1 MTVIMNNVNSYIILN
16 KSTNKIIKSFII
28 LSIFIVL
35 LLVLILNI
43 KYKKYY
49 YLYGQVD
56 NNYRLILYCDIDNLE
71 IIKKNNKIQIDNNIY
86 NYKILS
92 IDTKYTV
99 LNNTNNYI
107 QIVIDINLNSEDKIT
122 NNILQLKILVSNK
135 KLFYYLIDY
144 IKKGKL

>member
-1 MTVIMNNVNSYIILN
+1 MNNVNSYIILN
-16 KSTNKIIKSFII
+16 KSTNKLIKLFII
-28 LSIFIVL
+28 TSLFIIL
-35 LLVLILNI
+35 LLVLTLNI

-56 NNYRLILYCDIDNLE
+56 NNYRLILYCDIKYLE
-71 IIKKNNKIQIDNNIY
+71 VIKKNNKVVINNNTY

-92 IDTKYTV
+92 IDTNYTI

-107 QIVIDINLNSEDKIT
+107 QVVIDINLNSEDKIT
-122 NNILQLKILVSNK
+122 NNILKLKVLVSNK

-144 IKKGKL
+144 IKKG

>member
-1 MTVIMNNVNSYIILN
+1 MIVIMNNVNSYIILN
-16 KSTNKIIKSFII
+16 KNTNKIIKLFIITSLFII
-28 LSIFIVL
+28 LL
-35 LLVLILNI
+35 LSLTLNI

-56 NNYRLILYCDIDNLE
+56 NNYRLILYCDIKYLE
-71 IIKKNNKIQIDNNIY
+71 VIKKNNKVVINNDTY

-92 IDTKYTV
+92 IDTNYTI

-107 QIVIDINLNSEDKIT
+107 QLVIDINLNSEDKIT
-122 NNILQLKILVSNK
+122 NNILKLKVLVSNK

-144 IKKGKL
+144 IKKG

>member
-1 MTVIMNNVNSYIILN
+1 MIVIMNNVNSYIILN
-16 KSTNKIIKSFII
+16 KSTNKLIKLFII
-28 LSIFIVL
+28 TSLFIIL
-35 LLVLILNI
+35 LLVLTLNI

-56 NNYRLILYCDIDNLE
+56 NNYRLILYCDIKYLGV
-71 IIKKNNKIQIDNNIY
+71 IKKNNKVVINNNTY

-92 IDTKYTV
+92 IDTNYTI

-107 QIVIDINLNSEDKIT
+107 QLVIDINLNSEDKIT
-122 NNILQLKILVSNK
+122 NNILKLKVLVSNK

-144 IKKGKL
+144 IKKG

>member
-1 MTVIMNNVNSYIILN
+1 MIVIMNNVNSYIILN
-16 KSTNKIIKSFII
+16 KSTNKLIKLFII
-28 LSIFIVL
+28 TSLFIVL
-35 LLVLILNI
+35 LLVLTLNI

-56 NNYRLILYCDIDNLE
+56 NNYRLILYCDIKYLE
-71 IIKKNNKIQIDNNIY
+71 VIKKNNKVVINNNTY

-92 IDTKYTV
+92 IDTNYTI

-107 QIVIDINLNSEDKIT
+107 QLVIDINLNSEDKIT
-122 NNILQLKILVSNK
+122 NNILKLKVLVSNK

-144 IKKGKL
+144 IKKG

>member
-1 MTVIMNNVNSYIILN
+1 MIVIMNNVNSYIILN
-16 KSTNKIIKSFII
+16 KSTNKLIKLFII
-28 LSIFIVL
+28 TSLFIIL
-35 LLVLILNI
+35 LLVLTLNI

-56 NNYRLILYCDIDNLE
+56 NNYRLILYCDIKYLE
-71 IIKKNNKIQIDNNIY
+71 VIKKNNKVVINNNTY

-92 IDTKYTV
+92 IDTNYTI

-107 QIVIDINLNSEDKIT
+107 QLVIDINLNSEDKIT
-122 NNILQLKILVSNK
+122 NNILKLKVLVSNK

-144 IKKGKL
+144 IKKG

>member
-1 MTVIMNNVNSYIILN
+1 MIVIMNNVNSYIILN
-16 KSTNKIIKSFII
+16 KSTNKLIKLFII
-28 LSIFIVL
+28 TSLFIVL
-35 LLVLILNI
+35 LLVLTLNI

-56 NNYRLILYCDIDNLE
+56 NNYRLILYCDIKYLE
-71 IIKKNNKIQIDNNIY
+71 VLKKNNKVVINNNTY

-92 IDTKYTV
+92 IDTNYTI

-107 QIVIDINLNSEDKIT
+107 QVVIDINLNSEDKIT
-122 NNILQLKILVSNK
+122 NNILKLKVLVSNK

-144 IKKGKL
+144 IKKG

>member
-1 MTVIMNNVNSYIILN
+1 MIVIMNNVNSYIILN
-16 KSTNKIIKSFII
+16 KSTNKLIKLFII
-28 LSIFIVL
+28 TSLFIIL
-35 LLVLILNI
+35 LLVLTLNI

-56 NNYRLILYCDIDNLE
+56 NNYRLILYCDIKYLE
-71 IIKKNNKIQIDNNIY
+71 VLKKNNKVVINNNIY

-92 IDTKYTV
+92 IDTNYTI

-107 QIVIDINLNSEDKIT
+107 QVVIDINLNSEDKIT
-122 NNILQLKILVSNK
+122 NNILKLKVLVSNK

-144 IKKGKL
+144 IKKG

>member
-1 MTVIMNNVNSYIILN
+1 MIVIMNNVNSYIILN
-16 KSTNKIIKSFII
+16 KSTNKLIKLFII
-28 LSIFIVL
+28 TSLFIIL
-35 LLVLILNI
+35 LLVLTLNI

-56 NNYRLILYCDIDNLE
+56 NNYRLILYCDIKYLE
-71 IIKKNNKIQIDNNIY
+71 VIKKNNKVVINNNTY

-92 IDTKYTV
+92 IDTNYTI

-107 QIVIDINLNSEDKIT
+107 QVVIDINLNREDKIT
-122 NNILQLKILVSNK
+122 NNILKLKVLVSNK

-144 IKKGKL
+144 IKKG

>member
-1 MTVIMNNVNSYIILN
+1 MIVIMNNVNSYIILN
-16 KSTNKIIKSFII
+16 KNTNKIIKLFII
-28 LSIFIVL
+28 TSLFIVL
-35 LLVLILNI
+35 LLVLTLNI

-56 NNYRLILYCDIDNLE
+56 NNYRLILYCDIKYLE
-71 IIKKNNKIQIDNNIY
+71 VIKKNNKVVINNDTY

-92 IDTKYTV
+92 IDTNYTI

-107 QIVIDINLNSEDKIT
+107 QLVIDINLNSEDKIT
-122 NNILQLKILVSNK
+122 NNILKLKVLVSNK

-144 IKKGKL
+144 IKKG

>member
-1 MTVIMNNVNSYIILN
+1 MIVIMNNVNSYIILN
-16 KSTNKIIKSFII
+16 KNTNKLIKLFII
-28 LSIFIVL
+28 TSLFIIL
-35 LLVLILNI
+35 LLVLTLNI

-56 NNYRLILYCDIDNLE
+56 NNYRLILYCDIKYLE
-71 IIKKNNKIQIDNNIY
+71 VIKKNNKVVINNNNY

-92 IDTKYTV
+92 IDTNYTI

-107 QIVIDINLNSEDKIT
+107 QLVIDINLNSEDKIT
-122 NNILQLKILVSNK
+122 NNILKLKVLVSNK

-144 IKKGKL
+144 IKKG

>member
-1 MTVIMNNVNSYIILN
+1 MIVIMNNVNSYIILN
-16 KSTNKIIKSFII
+16 KKTNKLIKLFII
-28 LSIFIVL
+28 TSLFIVL
-35 LLVLILNI
+35 LLVLTLNI

-56 NNYRLILYCDIDNLE
+56 NNYRLILYCDIKYLE
-71 IIKKNNKIQIDNNIY
+71 VLKKNNKVVINNNTY

-92 IDTKYTV
+92 IDTNYTI

-107 QIVIDINLNSEDKIT
+107 QLVIDINLNSEDKIT
-122 NNILQLKILVSNK
+122 NNILKLKVLVSNK

-144 IKKGKL
+144 IKKG

>member
-1 MTVIMNNVNSYIILN
+1 MIVIMNNVNSYIILN
-16 KSTNKIIKSFII
+16 KNTNKLIKLFII
-28 LSIFIVL
+28 TSLFIVL
-35 LLVLILNI
+35 LLVLTLNI

-56 NNYRLILYCDIDNLE
+56 NNYRLILYCDIKYLE
-71 IIKKNNKIQIDNNIY
+71 VIKKNNKVVINNNTY

-92 IDTKYTV
+92 IDTNYTI

-107 QIVIDINLNSEDKIT
+107 QLVIDINLNSEDKIT
-122 NNILQLKILVSNK
+122 NNILKLKVLVSNK

-144 IKKGKL
+144 IKKG

>member
-1 MTVIMNNVNSYIILN
+1 MIVIMNNVNSYIILN
-16 KSTNKIIKSFII
+16 KSTNKLIKLFII
-28 LSIFIVL
+28 TSLFIIL
-35 LLVLILNI
+35 LLVLTLNI

-56 NNYRLILYCDIDNLE
+56 NNYRLILYCDIKYLE
-71 IIKKNNKIQIDNNIY
+71 VIKKNNKVVINNNTY

-92 IDTKYTV
+92 IDTNYTI

-107 QIVIDINLNSEDKIT
+107 QVVIDINLNSEDKIT
-122 NNILQLKILVSNK
+122 NNILKLKVLVSNK

-144 IKKGKL
+144 IKKG

>member
-1 MTVIMNNVNSYIILN
+1 MIVIMNNVNSYIILN
-16 KSTNKIIKSFII
+16 KNTNKLIKLFII
-28 LSIFIVL
+28 TSLFIVL
-35 LLVLILNI
+35 LLVLTLNI

-56 NNYRLILYCDIDNLE
+56 NNYRLILYCDIKYLE
-71 IIKKNNKIQIDNNIY
+71 VIKKSNKVVINNNTY

-92 IDTKYTV
+92 IDTNYTI

-107 QIVIDINLNSEDKIT
+107 QLVIDINLNSEDKIT
-122 NNILQLKILVSNK
+122 NNILKLKVLVSNK

-144 IKKGKL
+144 IKKG

>member
-1 MTVIMNNVNSYIILN
+1 MIVIMNNVNSYIILN
-16 KSTNKIIKSFII
+16 KNTNKIIKLFII
-28 LSIFIVL
+28 TSLFIIL
-35 LLVLILNI
+35 LLVLTLNI

-56 NNYRLILYCDIDNLE
+56 NNYRLILYCDIKYLE
-71 IIKKNNKIQIDNNIY
+71 VIKKNNKVVINNNTY

-92 IDTKYTV
+92 IDTNYTI

-107 QIVIDINLNSEDKIT
+107 QLVIDINLNSEDKIT
-122 NNILQLKILVSNK
+122 NNILKLKVLVSNK

-144 IKKGKL
+144 IKKG

>member
-1 MTVIMNNVNSYIILN
+1 MIVIMNNVNSYIILN
-16 KSTNKIIKSFII
+16 KNTNKLIKLFII
-28 LSIFIVL
+28 TSLFIVL
-35 LLVLILNI
+35 LLILTLNI

-56 NNYRLILYCDIDNLE
+56 NNYRLILYCDIKYLE
-71 IIKKNNKIQIDNNIY
+71 VIKKNNKVVVNNNTY

-92 IDTKYTV
+92 IDTNYTI

-107 QIVIDINLNSEDKIT
+107 QLVIDINLNSEDKIT
-122 NNILQLKILVSNK
+122 NNILKLKVLVSNK

-144 IKKGKL
+144 IKKG

>member
-1 MTVIMNNVNSYIILN
+1 MIVIMNNVNSYIILN
-16 KSTNKIIKSFII
+16 KSTNKLIKLFII
-28 LSIFIVL
+28 TSLFIVL
-35 LLVLILNI
+35 LLILTLNI

-56 NNYRLILYCDIDNLE
+56 NNYRLILYCDIKYLE
-71 IIKKNNKIQIDNNIY
+71 VLKKNNKVVINNNTY

-92 IDTKYTV
+92 IDTNYTI

-107 QIVIDINLNSEDKIT
+107 QLVIDINLNSEDKIT
-122 NNILQLKILVSNK
+122 NNILKLKVLVSNK

-144 IKKGKL
+144 IKKG

>member
-1 MTVIMNNVNSYIILN
+1 MIVIMNNVNSYIILN
-16 KSTNKIIKSFII
+16 KSTNKLIKLFII
-28 LSIFIVL
+28 TSLFIIL
-35 LLVLILNI
+35 LLVLTLNI

-56 NNYRLILYCDIDNLE
+56 NNYKLILYCDIKYLE
-71 IIKKNNKIQIDNNIY
+71 VIKKNNKVVINNNTY

-92 IDTKYTV
+92 IDTNYTI

-107 QIVIDINLNSEDKIT
+107 QVVIDINLNSEDKIT
-122 NNILQLKILVSNK
+122 NNILKLKVLVSNK

-144 IKKGKL
+144 IKKG

>member
-1 MTVIMNNVNSYIILN
+1 MIVIMNNVNSYIILN
-16 KSTNKIIKSFII
+16 KSTNKLIKLFII
-28 LSIFIVL
+28 TSLFIIL
-35 LLVLILNI
+35 LLVLTLNI

-56 NNYRLILYCDIDNLE
+56 NNYRLILYCDIKYLE
-71 IIKKNNKIQIDNNIY
+71 VIKKNNKVVINNNTY

-92 IDTKYTV
+92 IDTNYTI

-107 QIVIDINLNSEDKIT
+107 QVVININLNSEDKIT
-122 NNILQLKILVSNK
+122 NNILKLKVLVSNK

-144 IKKGKL
+144 IKKG

>member
-1 MTVIMNNVNSYIILN
+1 MIVIMNNVNSYIILN
-16 KSTNKIIKSFII
+16 KNTNKLIKLFII
-28 LSIFIVL
+28 TSLFIIL
-35 LLVLILNI
+35 LLVLTLNI

-56 NNYRLILYCDIDNLE
+56 NNYRLILYCDIKYLE
-71 IIKKNNKIQIDNNIY
+71 VLKKNNKVVINNNTY

-92 IDTKYTV
+92 IDTNYTI

-107 QIVIDINLNSEDKIT
+107 QLVIDINLNSEDKIT
-122 NNILQLKILVSNK
+122 NNILKLKVLVSNK

-144 IKKGKL
+144 IKKG

>member
-1 MTVIMNNVNSYIILN
+1 MIVIMNNVNSYIILN
-16 KSTNKIIKSFII
+16 KNTKKLIKLFII
-28 LSIFIVL
+28 TSLFIIL
-35 LLVLILNI
+35 LLVLTLNI

-56 NNYRLILYCDIDNLE
+56 NNYRLILYCDIKYLE
-71 IIKKNNKIQIDNNIY
+71 VIKKNNKVVINNNIY

-92 IDTKYTV
+92 IDTNYTI

-107 QIVIDINLNSEDKIT
+107 QLVIDINLNSEDKIT
-122 NNILQLKILVSNK
+122 NNILKLKVLVSNK

-144 IKKGKL
+144 IKKG

>member
-1 MTVIMNNVNSYIILN
+1 MIVIMNNVNSYIILN
-16 KSTNKIIKSFII
+16 KSTNKLIKLFII
-28 LSIFIVL
+28 TSLFIIL
-35 LLVLILNI
+35 LLVLTLNI

-56 NNYRLILYCDIDNLE
+56 NNYRLILYCDIKYLE
-71 IIKKNNKIQIDNNIY
+71 VIKKNNKVVINNNNY

-92 IDTKYTV
+92 IDTNYTI

-107 QIVIDINLNSEDKIT
+107 QLVIDINLNSEDKIT
-122 NNILQLKILVSNK
+122 NNILKLKVLVSNK

-144 IKKGKL
+144 IKKG

>member
-1 MTVIMNNVNSYIILN
+1 MIVIMNNVNSYIILN
-16 KSTNKIIKSFII
+16 KSTNKLIKLFII
-28 LSIFIVL
+28 NSLFIVL
-35 LLVLILNI
+35 LLVLTLNI

-56 NNYRLILYCDIDNLE
+56 NNYRLILYCDIKYLE
-71 IIKKNNKIQIDNNIY
+71 VIKKNNKVVINNNTY

-92 IDTKYTV
+92 IDTKYTI

-107 QIVIDINLNSEDKIT
+107 QVVIDINLNSEDKIT
-122 NNILQLKILVSNK
+122 NNILKLKVLVSNK

-144 IKKGKL
+144 IKKG

>member
-1 MTVIMNNVNSYIILN
+1 MIVIMNNVNSYIILN
-16 KSTNKIIKSFII
+16 KNTNKLIKLFIITSLFII
-28 LSIFIVL
+28 LL
-35 LLVLILNI
+35 LSLTLNI

-56 NNYRLILYCDIDNLE
+56 NNYRLILYCDIKYLE
-71 IIKKNNKIQIDNNIY
+71 VIKKNNKVVINNNTY

-92 IDTKYTV
+92 IDTNYTI

-107 QIVIDINLNSEDKIT
+107 QLVIDINLNSEDKIT
-122 NNILQLKILVSNK
+122 NNILKLKVLVSNK

-144 IKKGKL
+144 IKKG

>member
-1 MTVIMNNVNSYIILN
+1 MIVIMNNVNSYIILN
-16 KSTNKIIKSFII
+16 KNTNKIIKLFIITSLFII
-28 LSIFIVL
+28 LL
-35 LLVLILNI
+35 LSLTLNI

-56 NNYRLILYCDIDNLE
+56 NNYRLILYCDIKYLE
-71 IIKKNNKIQIDNNIY
+71 VIKKNNKVVINNNTY

-92 IDTKYTV
+92 IDTNYTI

-107 QIVIDINLNSEDKIT
+107 QLVIDINLNSEDKIT
-122 NNILQLKILVSNK
+122 NNILKLKVLVSNK

-144 IKKGKL
+144 IKKG

>member
-1 MTVIMNNVNSYIILN
+1 MIVIMNNVNSYIILN
-16 KSTNKIIKSFII
+16 KSTNKLIKLFII
-28 LSIFIVL
+28 TSLFIIL
-35 LLVLILNI
+35 LLVLTLNI

-56 NNYRLILYCDIDNLE
+56 NNYKLILYCDIKYLE
-71 IIKKNNKIQIDNNIY
+71 VLKKNNKIVINNNTY

-92 IDTKYTV
+92 IDTNYTI

-107 QIVIDINLNSEDKIT
+107 QVVIDINLNSEDKIT
-122 NNILQLKILVSNK
+122 NNILKLKVLVSNK

-144 IKKGKL
+144 IKKG

>member
-1 MTVIMNNVNSYIILN
+1 MNNVNSYIILN
-16 KSTNKIIKSFII
+16 KSNNKIIKLFII

-71 IIKKNNKIQIDNNIY
+71 IIKKNNKIQIDNNTY

-122 NNILQLKILVSNK
+122 NNILKLKILVSNK

-144 IKKGKL
+144 IKKGKLWE

>member
-1 MTVIMNNVNSYIILN
+1 MIVIMNNVNSYIILN
-16 KSTNKIIKSFII
+16 KSTNKLIKLFII
-28 LSIFIVL
+28 TSLFIVL
-35 LLVLILNI
+35 LLVLTLNI

-56 NNYRLILYCDIDNLE
+56 NNYRLILYCDIKYLE
-71 IIKKNNKIQIDNNIY
+71 VLKKNNKVVINNNTY

-92 IDTKYTV
+92 IDTNYTV

-107 QIVIDINLNSEDKIT
+107 QLVIDINLNSEDKIT
-122 NNILQLKILVSNK
+122 NNILKLKVLVSNK

-144 IKKGKL
+144 IKKG

>member
-1 MTVIMNNVNSYIILN
+1 MIVIMNNVNSYIILN
-16 KSTNKIIKSFII
+16 KNTNKLIKLFII
-28 LSIFIVL
+28 TSLFIVL
-35 LLVLILNI
+35 LLVLTLNI

-56 NNYRLILYCDIDNLE
+56 NNYRLILYCDIKYLE
-71 IIKKNNKIQIDNNIY
+71 ALKKNNKVVINNNTY

-92 IDTKYTV
+92 IDTNYTI

-107 QIVIDINLNSEDKIT
+107 QLVIDINLNSEDKIT
-122 NNILQLKILVSNK
+122 NNILKLKVLVSNK

-144 IKKGKL
+144 IKKG